1 MSQGLL
7 WVLLR
12 RMRRRRLAEGKS
24 ARRRAAGAEARMGFL
39 LKEDGANGLYVG
51 ARAMI
56 YPVGICLAVSF
67 YSDLESELL

>member
-1 MSQGLL
+1 MR
-7 WVLLR
+7 VLLR

-24 ARRRAAGAEARMGFL
+24 ARTRAARAEAIMKFYL
-39 LKEDGANGLYVG
+39 EEDGANGLYVG

-56 YPVGICLAVSF
+56 YPVGICLVVSF